1 MRFCIFMPVRTSI
14 WIQPTVEA
22 RTLKNLRPKREDTV
36 GPLGS
41 PCFTIL
47 QGLIWDQT
55 KAGSAILA
63 GSGVSL
69 SKSGTNIYG
78 TLFCRYPVP
87 VLYITW
93 CYLQHY
99 LGSWLCILPICQI
112 LLFCRVWHPFAP
124 SRPSIFMFVLVYLS
138 SCRHTLYLRYI
149 FTVRTGIYFVCWH
162 KVQLSNCFSSTSIT
176 CHVPL
181 IKIVGGTTYILAFL
195 LDCSYYKL
203 CTVVVTNYVT
213 R

>member
-1 MRFCIFMPVRTSI
+1 MPVRTSI

-69 SKSGTNIYG
+69 SKSGDHNCLWYTFLQVPGTG
-78 TLFCRYPVP
+78 TLHHL
-87 VLYITW
+87 VLFAA
-93 CYLQHY
+93 LFGQLVVH
-99 LGSWLCILPICQI
+99 LANLPNFTVLSCVTPIRT
-112 LLFCRVWHPFAP
+112 L
-124 SRPSIFMFVLVYLS
+124 PSIHIYVCAGLS
-138 SCRHTLYLRYI
+138 
-149 FTVRTGIYFVCWH
+149 V
-162 KVQLSNCFSSTSIT
+162 
-176 CHVPL
+176 
-181 IKIVGGTTYILAFL
+181 FL
-195 LDCSYYKL
+195 
-203 CTVVVTNYVT
+203 
-213 R
+213 